1 MDKRL
6 AEMRLTEIEPKFVE
20 YIPEVIEPGI
30 LYISKKYRTATHL
43 CCCGCMH
50 KVVTP
55 LKLGF
60 WELKEKNGKVSLS
73 PSIGNFNLPC
83 KSHYFI
89 SENRVLWC

>member
-1 MDKRL
+1 
-6 AEMRLTEIEPKFVE
+6 MRLLLEPKFVE

-55 LKLGF
+55 LKVGF
-60 WELKEKNGKVSLS
+60 WTLTEKDGKVSLS

-89 SENRVLWC
+89 WGNKVLWC